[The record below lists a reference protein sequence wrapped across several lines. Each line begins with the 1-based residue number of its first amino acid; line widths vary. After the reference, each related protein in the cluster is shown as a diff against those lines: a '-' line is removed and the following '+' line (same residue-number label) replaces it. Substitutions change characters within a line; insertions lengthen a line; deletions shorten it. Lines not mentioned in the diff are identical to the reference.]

1 MIEVTRLNGNP
12 MTVNSDLIKIVEA
25 SPDTMLTLIQ
35 GEKLIVRE
43 SRGEIVDKVL
53 EYRARL
59 LATVAERTQ
68 SPDSLHRLVAMTSLN
83 LDSGGSCAQSSD
95 TKKSVPMLSPNA
107 PAIGGHERFG
117 NG

>member
-1 MIEVTRLNGNP
+1 MIEVTRLNGTP

-25 SPDTMLTLIQ
+25 SPDTTLTLIQ

-43 SRGEIVDKVL
+43 TRAEVVDKVI

-59 LATVAERTQ
+59 LAAVAEKTQ
-68 SPDSLHRLVAMTSLN
+68 SPESLHRLVAITSLN
-83 LDSGGSCAQSSD
+83 LDSGGSFAPPVAA
-95 TKKSVPMLSPNA
+95 KKVAPMLTPNA
-107 PAIGGHERFG
+107 PAIGGSARFD